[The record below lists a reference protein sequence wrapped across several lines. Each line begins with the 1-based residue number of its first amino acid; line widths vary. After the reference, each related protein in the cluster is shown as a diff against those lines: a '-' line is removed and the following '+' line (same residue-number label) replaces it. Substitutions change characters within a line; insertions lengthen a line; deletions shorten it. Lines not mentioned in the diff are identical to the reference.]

1 MKKLLLAPC
10 VVLSMVIFVGVLFAD
25 NSKRVEELSKEGND
39 LIQRKQQM
47 VETVQ
52 KIDVRLIQIQAVI
65 EELKK
70 QDDKKETKKKDE

>member
-1 MKKLLLAPC
+1 MKKLILVAIIM
-10 VVLSMVIFVGVLFAD
+10 SAISVLFAD
-25 NSKRVEELSKEGND
+25 NSKRIEELSKEGND

-70 QDDKKETKKKDE
+70 QDDKKADKKKGNE